1 MTRLWT
7 FLIVA
12 GLANAVVVLDRI
24 AVVVNNQA
32 VKTSDIAFDLR
43 VTAFLNRQKLDVSPQ
58 LKRQSA
64 ERLIDQQII
73 RQDIVSGDYRRPA
86 DREAQALL
94 DQLRRDRFAGSDS
107 KLRDQLQGYGLNE
120 DELRRQLLWQ
130 LTVLRFIDERFRPAV
145 VVTDD
150 EIQEYYQRHLSELR
164 RDYPAGSSLEKLA
177 PNIRSALEAQ
187 RINESFNQWLDAARK
202 RARIEYKQE
211 ALQ

>member
-107 KLRDQLQGYGLNE
+107 KLRDELQGYGLNE

-150 EIQEYYQRHLSELR
+150 EIQEYYNRHLPELR